1 MAKKEEG
8 LEVEGR
14 IIDTLPNT
22 MFRVELLNKKDDPKS
37 EQKDAPKIIIV
48 AHISGRIRKNY
59 IRLLKGDEVIV
70 ELSPYDLT
78 KGRITRRHDAK
89 SRARDEAMA
98 AAAAE
103 QEAKKAAKEATATT
117 TKTDPKSRAR
127 G

>member
-22 MFRVELLNKKDDPKS
+22 MFRVELLNKKDDPKGA
-37 EQKDAPKIIIV
+37 QKDAPKIIIV

-98 AAAAE
+98 TAAAE
-103 QEAKKAAKEATATT
+103 QETKKSAKQASTT
-117 TKTDPKSRAR
+117 TIKTDTKTRSRD
-127 G
+127 

>member
-1 MAKKEEG
+1 MAKKEEA
-8 LEVEGR
+8 LEMEGK
-14 IIDTLPNT
+14 IIETLPNT
-22 MFRVELLNKKDDPKS
+22 MFRVELKNGHKL
-37 EQKDAPKIIIV
+37 I

-59 IRLLKGDEVIV
+59 IKLLTNDEVIV

-103 QEAKKAAKEATATT
+103 QAAKKEAKAASATT
-117 TKTDPKSRAR
+117 TSTRAPSRGR
-127 G
+127 K